1 MENKFQT
8 DLHPRGLLTVHP
20 TSVSES
26 LTEWLQAKDSPT
38 SLLCSRLSTSLRLCP
53 ILGSSPGGQALTPSL
68 SALQGHLPQ
77 E

>member
-1 MENKFQT
+1 MGNKFQR
-8 DLHPRGLLTVHP
+8 DLHPGRLLTVHP
-20 TSVSES
+20 TSVSEF
-26 LTEWLQAKDSPT
+26 LTECLQAKDSPT
-38 SLLCSRLSTSLRLCP
+38 PLLCSRPSTSLRLWP